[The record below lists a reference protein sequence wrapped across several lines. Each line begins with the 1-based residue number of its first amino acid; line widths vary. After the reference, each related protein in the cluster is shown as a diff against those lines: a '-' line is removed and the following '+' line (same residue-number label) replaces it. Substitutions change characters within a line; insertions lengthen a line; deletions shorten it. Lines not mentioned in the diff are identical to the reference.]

1 MATGKAPISG
11 GFAIFCG
18 LFFVTTVI
26 FTIIWEISWLTVLS
40 SLGVFIVA
48 VMNWRGFQRSN
59 REYEERIERL
69 ERQPERDE

>member
-18 LFFVTTVI
+18 LFFVTTVVLAI
-26 FTIIWEISWLTVLS
+26 TWGITWLTVLS
-40 SLGVFIVA
+40 SLSVFILA

-59 REYEERIERL
+59 REYEERLERL
-69 ERQPERDE
+69 EQQPERDD